1 MRNGGSWK
9 SRAAKMTSC
18 LLMSAAAGLVFSPLT
33 QAENYGVSTA
43 CARNYKPNVIQIDGD
58 VNTPVALTV
67 PEIEAL
73 PGQETLNITYLNH
86 PGAAETLSET
96 GPTLWTVLSIA
107 AGGIKVPPPTP
118 NEYVGEPAAQTTLY
132 IVVVGTDGYE
142 TVVSEGE
149 VDPGFGNAPIL
160 LGYAEDGVVL
170 SQVPYNSA
178 EFKGPAQLVV
188 PTDTHGGRYA
198 NQICRIKVANGAV

>member
-1 MRNGGSWK
+1 MRLACVGTRSK
-9 SRAAKMTSC
+9 FTS
-18 LLMSAAAGLVFSPLT
+18 
-33 QAENYGVSTA
+33 
-43 CARNYKPNVIQIDGD
+43 
-58 VNTPVALTV
+58 V
-67 PEIEAL
+67 PAPRE
-73 PGQETLNITYLNH
+73 P
-86 PGAAETLSET
+86 
-96 GPTLWTVLSIA
+96 
-107 AGGIKVPPPTP
+107 
-118 NEYVGEPAAQTTLY
+118 EPAAQTTLY

-170 SQVPYNSA
+170 SLVPYNFA

-198 NQICRIKVANGAV
+198 NPSAESRSPTGCSKLAASLSRHMSVARRCA

>member
-1 MRNGGSWK
+1 MHIDAGRK
-9 SRAAKMTSC
+9 SRFLAAAVGAVGLAAVVCS
-18 LLMSAAAGLVFSPLT
+18 SAAY
-33 QAENYGVSTA
+33 AENYGVSEA
-43 CARNYKPNVIQIDGD
+43 CGRDYEPNVIKIDGF
-58 VNTPVALTV
+58 VNKPVSLTAR
-67 PEIEAL
+67 ELEAL
-73 PGQETLNITYLNH
+73 PGQETLNITFLNH
-86 PGAAETLSET
+86 LGVAQSHSET

-149 VDPGFGNAPIL
+149 IDEGFGNAPTL
-160 LGYAEDGVVL
+160 LGWAEDGVVL
-170 SQVPYNSA
+170 AQVPYNST

-198 NQICRIKVANGAV
+198 NQICRIKVVNGAL

>member
-1 MRNGGSWK
+1 MRNRVGWK
-9 SRAAKMTSC
+9 GRAAVVAAC
-18 LLMSAAAGLVFSPLT
+18 LLILAGTIFTASAR
-33 QAENYGVSTA
+33 AENYGASAA
-43 CARNYKPNVIQIDGD
+43 CGRNYKPNVIQIDGY

-67 PEIEAL
+67 PQLEAL

-86 PGAAETLSET
+86 LGVAETFSET
-96 GPTLWTVLSIA
+96 GPTLWTVLSVA

-118 NEYVGEPAAQTTLY
+118 SEYVGEPAAQTTLY

-149 VDPGFGNAPIL
+149 IDEGFGNAPIL

-170 SQVPYNSA
+170 SQVPYNSS
-178 EFKGPAQLVV
+178 EYKGPAQLVV

-198 NQICRIKVANGAV
+198 NQICRIKVANGAL

>member
-86 PGAAETLSET
+86 LGAAETLSET

-132 IVVVGTDGYE
+132 IVVVGT
-142 TVVSEGE
+142 
-149 VDPGFGNAPIL
+149 VDSGFGNAPIL